1 MKKAGSEGNRV
12 ACAIKAGGSK
22 WYVSDVDLEDDDSAV
37 AKCAYSVRKTLGKV
51 VSGFLLISAG
61 VKHLI
66 VVLSVPLA
74 LENDMNCLE
83 FFEESMRNVHGV
95 KVVKRDESVKNYYV
109 VSSVVEIDTPFKLKD
124 VVRSS
129 AFEYLR
135 KKGLVEEEESE
146 EEENYEF

>member
-22 WYVSDVDLEDDDSAV
+22 WYVSDVDLEDDDVAV
-37 AKCAYSVRKTLGKV
+37 AKCADSVRKTLGKV

-66 VVLSVPLA
+66 VVLSVPLS

-135 KKGLVEEEESE
+135 KKGLVEEESE

>member
-22 WYVSDVDLEDDDSAV
+22 WYVSDVDLEDDDQAV
-37 AKCAYSVRKTLGKV
+37 MKCADSVRKTLGKV

-61 VKHLI
+61 VKNLI
-66 VVLSVPLA
+66 VILSVPLS

-83 FFEESMRNVHGV
+83 FFEESLKNVHGV
-95 KVVKRDESVKNYYV
+95 KVVKRDETVPNYYV
-109 VSSVVEIDTPFKLKD
+109 VSCVIEIDTPFKLKD

-135 KKGLVEEEESE
+135 KKGLVEEESE

>member
-22 WYVSDVDLEDDDSAV
+22 WYVADVDLEDDDSAV
-37 AKCAYSVRKTLGKV
+37 AKCAESVRKTLGKV

-61 VKHLI
+61 VKNLI
-66 VVLSVPLA
+66 VVLSVPA
-74 LENDMNCLE
+74 SLEGDMNCLE
-83 FFEESMRNVHGV
+83 FFEASLNNVHGV
-95 KVVKRDESVKNYYV
+95 KVVKRDETVVNFYV
-109 VSSVVEIDTPFKLKD
+109 VSSVIEIDTPFKLKD

-135 KKGLVEEEESE
+135 KKDLVEEESE

>member
-1 MKKAGSEGNRV
+1 MKKVTVGSEGNRV
-12 ACAIKAGGSK
+12 ACAIKANKSK
-22 WYVSDVDLEDDDSAV
+22 WYVSDVDLEDVDVAV
-37 AKCAYSVRKTLGKV
+37 AKCADSVRKTLGKV
-51 VSGFLLISAG
+51 ISGFLLISAG

-66 VVLSVPLA
+66 VVLNVPLA

-124 VVRSS
+124 DSNT
-129 AFEYLR
+129 FER
-135 KKGLVEEEESE
+135 KA
-146 EEENYEF
+146 